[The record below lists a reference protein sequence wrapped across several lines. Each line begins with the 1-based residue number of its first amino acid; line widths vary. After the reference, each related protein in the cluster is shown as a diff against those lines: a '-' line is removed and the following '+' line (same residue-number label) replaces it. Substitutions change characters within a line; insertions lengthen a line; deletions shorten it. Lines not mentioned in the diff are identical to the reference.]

1 MSYTCYLGGALWPT
15 PEKLQ
20 VKIKGKNKTLVLLN
34 EGEVNFLRAPG
45 LTEITVPFDLPMLTG
60 SQSPD
65 YFLGLLERMKTNKE
79 TTQFMLVRVSP
90 SGGMLFDTNIKV
102 SVEDYTITEDGKNGL
117 DVAVDVNLKQW
128 RDYGTKIIEIATN
141 PGDKQVSISKDP
153 PVTALSIGTVVR
165 FTGDRHYIS
174 STGDTGYPASP
185 GLAKIT
191 SINPGSKHPYHL
203 IHIDNTSNVYGW
215 VNKQDIITSVE
226 QTITIQKEREAR
238 TAPTAKTYTVKA
250 GDCLW
255 AIAAKY
261 YGNGADYTKIYNA
274 NTDKISNPNLIYVG
288 QVLTI
293 P

>member
-45 LTEITVPFDLPMLTG
+45 LTELTVPFDLSMLSG

-65 YFLGLLERMKTNKE
+65 YYLGLLERMKTNRE
-79 TTQFMLVRVSP
+79 TIQFMLVRVAP

-102 SVEDYTITEDGKNGL
+102 SVEDYNITEDGKKGL

-128 RDYGTKIIEIATN
+128 RDYGTKT
-141 PGDKQVSISKDP
+141 
-153 PVTALSIGTVVR
+153 VTVKEPEKESAAPTVTVEKKR
-165 FTGDRHYIS
+165 D
-174 STGDTGYPASP
+174 AS
-185 GLAKIT
+185 
-191 SINPGSKHPYHL
+191 
-203 IHIDNTSNVYGW
+203 
-215 VNKQDIITSVE
+215 
-226 QTITIQKEREAR
+226 

-250 GDCLW
+250 GDSLW

-261 YGNGADYTKIYNA
+261 YGNGAEYNKIFKA